1 MISFVIYSSF
11 IFLMFL
17 ITNTIILYYIMINN
31 NEVQLNERKIL
42 LIISHPD
49 DECMFFGP
57 TLLFLRNRKNQVHL
71 LCLSIGNESG
81 LGEIRRNELESSC
94 ITLGID
100 IENINIIDHP
110 SLQDGPK
117 NNWDPT
123 LISNIINDHVT
134 KHKIDIIITFD
145 EKGVSSHPNHIAA
158 LNGARHFIQSTTSN
172 DIILYKL
179 ITVPVL
185 RKYISI
191 LDLPLTYLF
200 KNRNNLNHLIFIS
213 SFTNFIRA
221 RKAMTSHQSQL
232 VWFRHLYILFSRYMM
247 INELQLVDIN

>member
-1 MISFVIYSSF
+1 
-11 IFLMFL
+11 
-17 ITNTIILYYIMINN
+17 MINN
-31 NEVQLNERKIL
+31 NYNIKIQLNERKIL

-57 TLLFLRNRKNQVHL
+57 TLLFLQDQNTQIHL

-81 LGEIRRNELESSC
+81 L
-94 ITLGID
+94 
-100 IENINIIDHP
+100 DHP

-117 NNWDPT
+117 NNWNPI
-123 LISNIINDHVT
+123 LISDIINDYVT

-158 LNGARHFIQSTTSN
+158 FNGAKHFIQSVTTSN
-172 DIILYKL
+172 NVILYKL
-179 ITVPVL
+179 TTVPIL

-191 LDLPLTYLF
+191 LDLPLTYQF
-200 KNRNNLNHLIFIS
+200 KNQNHLNHLIFIS
-213 SFTNFIRA
+213 SFNNFILA
-221 RKAMTSHQSQL
+221 RRAMTSHQSQL

-247 INELQLVDIN
+247 INELQLVK